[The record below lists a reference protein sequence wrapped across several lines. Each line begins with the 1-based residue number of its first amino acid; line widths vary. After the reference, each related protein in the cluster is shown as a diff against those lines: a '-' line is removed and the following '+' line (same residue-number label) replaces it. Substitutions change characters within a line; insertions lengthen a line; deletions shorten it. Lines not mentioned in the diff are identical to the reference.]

1 MTKPRGTGAAPAR
14 RLRILIAEDNPVN
27 ERVART
33 LLEKQGHTVLVA
45 HNGREALA
53 VAQREKLDVILMDVQ
68 MPEMDGFAATAAI
81 RDMESGTGNRV
92 PIVGVTAHATA
103 RDRRLCLAAG
113 MDTYLSKPI
122 RPEMLFAAIDEV
134 IPGRREGVAPAAPA
148 PTDRSLAT
156 VAVLDEAGLLEVVSG
171 NSDLLRELA
180 ELFLEDSPERLLEIR
195 KALDSGNLA
204 ALQRAA
210 HTLKGSASSLC
221 GKRTAEL
228 ALRLEELAD
237 TRDLP
242 AARVS
247 YPALADEVV
256 KLQRA
261 LVLLAGRA
269 KR

>member
-1 MTKPRGTGAAPAR
+1 MPKPGSGEAPER

-53 VAQREKLDVILMDVQ
+53 VAESEKLDVILMDVQ
-68 MPEMDGFAATAAI
+68 MPEMDGFEATAAI
-81 RDMESGTGNRV
+81 REMEARTGRRV

-122 RPEMLFAAIDEV
+122 RPDMLFAAIDEV
-134 IPGRREGVAPAAPA
+134 IPGRERAPARRAA
-148 PTDRSLAT
+148 DHSLA
-156 VAVLDEAGLLEVVSG
+156 AIEVLDEAGILAVVSG
-171 NSDLLRELA
+171 NPGLLRELA
-180 ELFLEDSPERLLEIR
+180 ELFLEDSPLRLLEIR
-195 KALDSGNLA
+195 KALDSGDLD
-204 ALQRAA
+204 ALQRGA

-242 AARVS
+242 AARLS
-247 YPALADEVV
+247 FAALADEVGR
-256 KLQRA
+256 LQRA
-261 LVLLAGRA
+261 LVRLAGRA
-269 KR
+269 KQ

>member
-1 MTKPRGTGAAPAR
+1 MTKPRDSGAAPER

-53 VAQREKLDVILMDVQ
+53 MAQSEKLDVILMDVQ

-81 RDMESGTGNRV
+81 RDVESGSGRRV

-134 IPGRREGVAPAAPA
+134 IPGRERAVAGPP
-148 PTDRSLAT
+148 PTDRSLAA
-156 VAVLDEAGLLEVVSG
+156 VAVLDEASLLSVVSG
-171 NSDLLRELA
+171 NPGLLRELT
-180 ELFLEDSPERLLEIR
+180 ELFLEDSPQRLLEIR
-195 KALDSGNLA
+195 KALDSANFD

-221 GKRTAEL
+221 GKRAAEL

-242 AARVS
+242 AARLS
-247 YPALADEVV
+247 YPALADEIG

-261 LVLLAGRA
+261 LVLLADRA

>member
-1 MTKPRGTGAAPAR
+1 MTKPGPGEATER

-53 VAQREKLDVILMDVQ
+53 VAESEKLDVILMDVQ
-68 MPEMDGFAATAAI
+68 MPEMDGFEATAAI
-81 RDMESGTGNRV
+81 RELEARTGRRV

-122 RPEMLFAAIDEV
+122 RPDMLFAAIDEV
-134 IPGRREGVAPAAPA
+134 VPGRERAPAAPRA
-148 PTDRSLAT
+148 ADHSLA
-156 VAVLDEAGLLEVVSG
+156 AIEVLDEPGILAVVSG
-171 NSDLLRELA
+171 NPGLLRELA

-195 KALDSGNLA
+195 KALDSGDLN

-210 HTLKGSASSLC
+210 HTLKGSAGSLC

-242 AARVS
+242 AARLS
-247 YPALADEVV
+247 FAALSDEVGR
-256 KLQRA
+256 LQRA
-261 LVLLAGRA
+261 LVRLAGRA
-269 KR
+269 KQ

>member
-1 MTKPRGTGAAPAR
+1 MTKPGSGGASPER
-14 RLRILIAEDNPVN
+14 RLRILVAEDNPVN
-27 ERVART
+27 ERVARR

-53 VAQREKLDVILMDVQ
+53 LAGSEKLDVILMDVQ

-81 RDMESGTGNRV
+81 REMETRTGRHL

-122 RPEMLFAAIDEV
+122 RPEMLFAAIDEI
-134 IPGRREGVAPAAPA
+134 IPGRERAQAASPPPA
-148 PTDRSLAT
+148 DHSLA
-156 VAVLDEAGLLEVVSG
+156 AIEVLDEAGILAVVSG
-171 NSDLLRELA
+171 NPGLLRELA
-180 ELFLEDSPERLLEIR
+180 ELFLEDSPQRLLEIR
-195 KALDSGNLA
+195 KALDSGDLD

-228 ALRLEELAD
+228 ALRLEEIAD

-242 AARVS
+242 AARLS
-247 YPALADEVV
+247 YPALADEVG

-261 LVLLAGRA
+261 LVMLAGRA

>member
-1 MTKPRGTGAAPAR
+1 MTGPGGSGVAPGR
-14 RLRILIAEDNPVN
+14 RLRILLAEDNPVN

-53 VAQREKLDVILMDVQ
+53 VAEREQLDVILMDVQ

-81 RDMESGTGNRV
+81 REMEAGTGRRV
-92 PIVGVTAHATA
+92 PIVGVTAHATP

-122 RPEMLFAAIDEV
+122 RPGMLFAAIDEV
-134 IPGRREGVAPAAPA
+134 IPGRERAPAAPPPA
-148 PTDRSLAT
+148 DRSLAA
-156 VAVLDEAGLLEVVSG
+156 VEVLDEAGLLAVVSG
-171 NSDLLRELA
+171 HRDLLRELA
-180 ELFLEDSPERLLEIR
+180 ELFLEDSPQRLLEIR
-195 KALDSGNLA
+195 KALDSGNFA

-210 HTLKGSASSLC
+210 HTLKGSTSSLC
-221 GKRTAEL
+221 GKRAAEL

-242 AARVS
+242 AARLS
-247 YPALADEVV
+247 YSALADEVG

-261 LVLLAGRA
+261 LVLLAGMNDSR
-269 KR
+269 

>member
-1 MTKPRGTGAAPAR
+1 MTKPGSGSAPER

-27 ERVART
+27 ERVARR
-33 LLEKQGHTVLVA
+33 LLEKQGHTVIVA

-53 VAQREKLDVILMDVQ
+53 VAQSEKLDVILMDVQ

-81 RDMESGTGNRV
+81 RDMETRTGQHV

-103 RDRRLCLAAG
+103 RDRKLCLAAG

-122 RPEMLFAAIDEV
+122 RPEMLFAAIDEIV
-134 IPGRREGVAPAAPA
+134 PGRERAQASSPA
-148 PTDRSLAT
+148 DHSLSA
-156 VAVLDEAGLLEVVSG
+156 VEVLDEAGIIAVVSG

-180 ELFLEDSPERLLEIR
+180 ELFLEDSPQRLLEIR
-195 KALDSGNLA
+195 KALDSGNLD

-221 GKRTAEL
+221 GKRAAEL
-228 ALRLEELAD
+228 ALRIEEMAD
-237 TRDLP
+237 TGDLP
-242 AARVS
+242 AARLS
-247 YPALADEVV
+247 YPALADEVG

-261 LVLLAGRA
+261 LVVLAGRV

>member
-1 MTKPRGTGAAPAR
+1 MTKPGSGPAPER
-14 RLRILIAEDNPVN
+14 QLRILIAEDNPVN
-27 ERVART
+27 ERVARK

-53 VAQREKLDVILMDVQ
+53 VAQSEKLDVILMDVQ

-81 RDMESGTGNRV
+81 REMEARTGQHV

-122 RPEMLFAAIDEV
+122 RPDVLFAAIDEV
-134 IPGRREGVAPAAPA
+134 IPGRERAPAASPPA
-148 PTDRSLAT
+148 DLSLTA
-156 VAVLDEAGLLEVVSG
+156 VEVLDEAGILAVVSG

-180 ELFLEDSPERLLEIR
+180 ELFLEDSPQRLLEIR
-195 KALDSGNLA
+195 KALDSGNFD

-210 HTLKGSASSLC
+210 HTLKGSAGSLC
-221 GKRTAEL
+221 GKRAAEL
-228 ALRLEELAD
+228 ALRIEEMAD

-242 AARVS
+242 AARLS
-247 YPALADEVV
+247 YPALAEEVG
-256 KLQRA
+256 KLQKA
-261 LVLLAGRA
+261 LVVLAGRA
-269 KR
+269 AKR

>member
-1 MTKPRGTGAAPAR
+1 VTKPGSGAAPER
-14 RLRILIAEDNPVN
+14 RLRVLIAEDNPVN
-27 ERVART
+27 ERVARR

-53 VAQREKLDVILMDVQ
+53 IAQTEKLDVILMDVQ

-81 RDMESGTGNRV
+81 RDMESRTGHHV

-122 RPEMLFAAIDEV
+122 RPEMLFAAIDEI
-134 IPGRREGVAPAAPA
+134 IPGRERAEPVSPPA
-148 PTDRSLAT
+148 DHSLNA
-156 VAVLDEAGLLEVVSG
+156 VEVLDEAGILAVVSG
-171 NSDLLRELA
+171 NADLLRELA
-180 ELFLEDSPERLLEIR
+180 ELFLEDSPQRLLEIR
-195 KALDSGNLA
+195 KALDSGNLDS
-204 ALQRAA
+204 LQRAA

-221 GKRTAEL
+221 GKRAAEL
-228 ALRLEELAD
+228 ALRIEEMAD

-242 AARVS
+242 AARLS
-247 YPALADEVV
+247 YPALVEEVG

-261 LVLLAGRA
+261 LVVLAGRT

>member
-1 MTKPRGTGAAPAR
+1 MTKPGGSGVAPGR

-53 VAQREKLDVILMDVQ
+53 VAKSEKLDVILMDVQ

-81 RDMESGTGNRV
+81 RDMEIGTRQRV

-122 RPEMLFAAIDEV
+122 RPDILFAAIDEV
-134 IPGRREGVAPAAPA
+134 IPGRGRRQAVPPPA
-148 PTDRSLAT
+148 DQSLAS
-156 VAVLDEAGLLEVVSG
+156 VEVLDEAGLLAVVSG
-171 NSDLLRELA
+171 HPDLLGELA
-180 ELFLEDSPERLLEIR
+180 ELFLEDSARRLLEIR
-195 KALDSGNLA
+195 KALDSADFAGLE
-204 ALQRAA
+204 RAA

-221 GKRTAEL
+221 GKRAAEL

-242 AARVS
+242 AARLS
-247 YPALADEVV
+247 YPALADEVG

-261 LVLLAGRA
+261 LVLLARRA

>member
-1 MTKPRGTGAAPAR
+1 MTKPGSGPVPER

-27 ERVART
+27 ERVARK

-53 VAQREKLDVILMDVQ
+53 VAQSEKLDVILMDVQ

-81 RDMESGTGNRV
+81 RELETRTGQHV

-122 RPEMLFAAIDEV
+122 RPDMLFAAIDEI
-134 IPGRREGVAPAAPA
+134 IPGRERAPAAPPPA
-148 PTDRSLAT
+148 DHSLTA
-156 VAVLDEAGLLEVVSG
+156 VEVLDEAGILAVVSG

-180 ELFLEDSPERLLEIR
+180 ELFLEDSPQRLLEIR
-195 KALDSGNLA
+195 KALDSGNFD

-210 HTLKGSASSLC
+210 HTLKGSAGSLC
-221 GKRTAEL
+221 GKRAAEL
-228 ALRLEELAD
+228 ALRIEEMAD

-242 AARVS
+242 AARLS
-247 YPALADEVV
+247 YPALAEEVG
-256 KLQRA
+256 KLQKA
-261 LVLLAGRA
+261 LVVLAGRA
-269 KR
+269 AKR

>member
-1 MTKPRGTGAAPAR
+1 MTKPGSGSAPER

-27 ERVART
+27 ERVARR

-53 VAQREKLDVILMDVQ
+53 IAQTEKLDVILMDVQ

-81 RDMESGTGNRV
+81 RDMETRTGQHV

-103 RDRRLCLAAG
+103 RDRKLCLAAG
-113 MDTYLSKPI
+113 MDTYLSKPN
-122 RPEMLFAAIDEV
+122 RPEMLFAAIDEIV
-134 IPGRREGVAPAAPA
+134 PGRERAQASSPA
-148 PTDRSLAT
+148 DHSLA
-156 VAVLDEAGLLEVVSG
+156 AVELLDEAGIIAVVSG

-180 ELFLEDSPERLLEIR
+180 ELFLEDSPQRLLEIR
-195 KALDSGNLA
+195 KALDSGNLD

-221 GKRTAEL
+221 GKRAAEL
-228 ALRLEELAD
+228 ALRIEEMAD
-237 TRDLP
+237 TGDLP
-242 AARVS
+242 AARLS
-247 YPALADEVV
+247 YPALADEVG

-261 LVLLAGRA
+261 LVVLAGRV

>member
-1 MTKPRGTGAAPAR
+1 MTRPGPGETPAR
-14 RLRILIAEDNPVN
+14 ALRILVAEDNPVN
-27 ERVART
+27 ERVARA

-45 HNGREALA
+45 RNGREALV
-53 VAQREKLDVILMDVQ
+53 VAQSEKLDVILMDVQ

-81 RDMESGTGNRV
+81 RDLETKTGRRV

-122 RPEMLFAAIDEV
+122 RPDMLFAAIDEV
-134 IPGRREGVAPAAPA
+134 IPGRERAPAAAP
-148 PTDRSLAT
+148 PTDQSLA
-156 VAVLDEAGLLEVVSG
+156 AMEVLDEAGILAVVSG
-171 NSDLLRELA
+171 SSGLLRELA
-180 ELFLEDSPERLLEIR
+180 ELFLEDSPQRLLEIR
-195 KALDSGNLA
+195 KALDAGDLD
-204 ALQRAA
+204 ALLRAA

-221 GKRTAEL
+221 GKRAAEL

-242 AARVS
+242 AARLS
-247 YPALADEVV
+247 FSALADEVG
-256 KLQRA
+256 KLQTA
-261 LVLLAGRA
+261 LVRLAGRA